1 MEIEELKTAYG
12 KDFVWELAQKETLS
26 EFMEYLKT
34 KGVCPDDSEAEVLM
48 AALYPLKGQ
57 KRELNEEDLD
67 GVNGGLYFPGPVS
80 TPNYDP
86 APTPFHNPASTP
98 VPTPKSVFRAPRS

>member
-1 MEIEELKTAYG
+1 MEIEELKAAYG

-26 EFMEYLKT
+26 EFMECLKT
-34 KGVCPDDSEAEVLM
+34 KGVCLDDSEAEVLM

-67 GVNGGLYFPGPVS
+67 GVNGGYKIPQQTRRPTS
-80 TPNYDP
+80 HTP
-86 APTPFHNPASTP
+86 APFL
-98 VPTPKSVFRAPRS
+98 

>member
-26 EFMEYLKT
+26 EFMECLKT

-57 KRELNEEDLD
+57 KRKLSEEDLEEIS
-67 GVNGGLYFPGPVS
+67 GGIPS
-80 TPNYDP
+80 
-86 APTPFHNPASTP
+86 PTRNP
-98 VPTPKSVFRAPRS
+98 VPTSSGSHL